1 MSTDATIFPVAAD
14 TGSDQAV
21 PEHAEADGQDEGVN
35 PFGEPDTAEEIEARA
50 LRIVEALLFAASQPM
65 TEAAL
70 AQHLPEGIDI
80 GALLERL
87 GAMYQGR
94 GVSLTQVAGGYAF
107 RTAPDLARHLTIYRS
122 VTRRFSR
129 AALEALA
136 IIAYHQPITRAEIE
150 TIRGVS
156 LSRGTLDQLLEAE
169 WIKPKGRRA
178 VPGRPV
184 TWVTTPQFLSHFGLD
199 SLDDLPGVEELRAS
213 GLLEPVTAGL
223 PNDETTGDDEG
234 GEEQGEDEDAEDEE
248 PLSDA

>member
-1 MSTDATIFPVAAD
+1 MSTDATIFPAAAE
-14 TGSDQAV
+14 TGPDQAV
-21 PEHAEADGQDEGVN
+21 PAHAEAGGQEEGAN
-35 PFGEPDTAEEIEARA
+35 PLGEPDTAEEIEARA
-50 LRIVEALLFAASQPM
+50 LRIVEALLFAASEPV
-65 TEAAL
+65 TGAAL
-70 AQHLPEGIDI
+70 AQHLPEGIDV
-80 GALLERL
+80 GALLDRL
-87 GAMYQGR
+87 AAMYQGR

-107 RTAPDLARHLTIYRS
+107 RTAPGLARHLTIYRS

-156 LSRGTLDQLLEAE
+156 LSRGTLDQLLEAD

-178 VPGRPV
+178 VPGRPA
-184 TWVTTPQFLSHFGLD
+184 TWVTTPEFLSHFGLD

-223 PNDETTGDDEG
+223 PSDDVADEDDGDDDQGDDE
-234 GEEQGEDEDAEDEE
+234 ADEE
-248 PLSDA
+248 PMSDA